1 MHTQFSNNPL
11 DVQTIYHHRSGCSTG
26 FLLCP
31 WLHVEQWRSAGDS
44 IWFFEMSHHCTPFLS
59 QSWSRRNTWEPA
71 TWTNWAWRPRQS
83 LFTLWK
89 CISMHMPIPSIS
101 KLSKPQTSF
110 QNPVFGSSVWFPSK
124 PLTYT
129 LDISRQ
135 VLQTNQVDVKY
146 FQKRYKVS
154 TQHHQPI
161 PNSKWIPNKVVPHSL

>member
-124 PLTYT
+124 
-129 LDISRQ
+129 RNQ
-135 VLQTNQVDVKY
+135 VRWPKDWSLSLRWALMGRCTKCTNQGILFDAK
-146 FQKRYKVS
+146 
-154 TQHHQPI
+154 
-161 PNSKWIPNKVVPHSL
+161 